1 MFGELR
7 RMNVRQ
13 VITLQAFAIELGV
26 SKDTVRVNYLIRS
39 PYNS

>member
-13 VITLQAFAIELGV
+13 VKKKNHYIQREKEEKIARAFF
-26 SKDTVRVNYLIRS
+26 
-39 PYNS
+39 